1 MFDCTQNAFFCALC
15 VMGKQFLLKLSM
27 KRPLPTLF
35 VTLPSAQADRTETV
49 LQSLGLSV
57 TRADNICVAEIYSEA
72 QHFEAAVYDQS
83 LAPQEQVS
91 LARIMRIRWPW
102 MRILRVAPASAP
114 PVDHGLF
121 DCTALSESQ
130 LAACIERSLI

>member
-1 MFDCTQNAFFCALC
+1 
-15 VMGKQFLLKLSM
+15 MGKQFLLKLSM
-27 KRPLPTLF
+27 KPLLPTLF
-35 VTLPSAQADRTETV
+35 VTIPSALADRTEAV

-57 TRADNICVAEIYSEA
+57 IRADNVCVAEIYSEA

-83 LAPQEQVS
+83 LSPEEQVS

-102 MRILRVAPASAP
+102 MRILRLAPASAP
-114 PVDHGLF
+114 PLIDHDLF

-130 LAACIERSLI
+130 LAACIERW